1 MQAGGHNGIKAADAM
16 VEFHFECEV
25 QYGMDVRLWFGC
37 GGGRI
42 YKRVKSCMIRLSKS
56 SMSIF

>member
-16 VEFHFECEV
+16 VDFHFECEV

-42 YKRVKSCMIRLSKS
+42 YIYIYLRESRVA
-56 SMSIF
+56 